1 MIRMFKTRRLTAVV
15 FGGVL
20 FLSACGKD
28 SSTTTTTSPTPVAA
42 AATIT
47 ESFSSP
53 MAVGGSVFYSFNFVA
68 YGNYAVT
75 LTSVSGGGLD
85 DGQTLGIGIGRPSGT
100 ACSVAAPVAAAPG
113 DAAQVTGVNGPGIY
127 CVRVADTGSLTR
139 PVTIAVT
146 VSHS

>member
-53 MAVGGSVFYSFNFVA
+53 IAVGGSVFYSFNFVA
-68 YGNYAVT
+68 YGNLSVT
-75 LTSVSGGGLD
+75 LSKVSGGGLD
-85 DGQTLGIGIGRPSGT
+85 DGQTLGLSIGRPGGT
-100 ACSVAAPVAAAPG
+100 SCNPASTVAAAPG
-113 DAAQVTGVNGPGIY
+113 DAAQLTGVYGPGIY
-127 CVRVADTGSLTR
+127 CVRVADTGSLTG
-139 PVTIAVT
+139 PVTVAVT